1 MPGRCA
7 ILKRAVSRRGDT
19 MKASALQVADVILS
33 TTAAAVSTV
42 IKAGTAGHYSHAML
56 YVGKGM
62 VVEAVAN
69 GVVHRSIKLATG
81 GALYAHAFRLK
92 DLSADKAQKIADY
105 AISKV
110 GGSYAYGGVFGGS
123 GLVSIL
129 SAPAQPWLHLARW
142 GANKVKSGVGSKRT
156 YFCSELVE
164 DAYESQDLTVSRYY
178 PSMTNPGDI
187 AEFSERNPTTFPK
200 IGEIELPPD
209 IG

>member
-1 MPGRCA
+1 
-7 ILKRAVSRRGDT
+7 
-19 MKASALQVADVILS
+19 MKCSELQVGDVILS
-33 TTAAAVSTV
+33 TTSAAVSKV
-42 IKAGTAGHYSHAML
+42 IKAGTVATYSHAML
-56 YVGKGM
+56 YVGRGSI
-62 VVEAVAN
+62 VEAVGN
-69 GVVHRSIKLATG
+69 GVVQRSIKLSLGEARL
-81 GALYAHAFRLK
+81 ASAFRLK
-92 DLSADKAQKIADY
+92 DMTGAQAQKIADY

-142 GANKVKSGVGSKRT
+142 GANKVKTGVGSKRT

-164 DAYESQDLTVSRYY
+164 DAFESEELTVSRYY

-187 AEFSERNPTTFPK
+187 DEYSERNPTTFPK
-200 IGEIELPPD
+200 LGELDLPPD

>member
-1 MPGRCA
+1 MAPPAWTRAFVPGD
-7 ILKRAVSRRGDT
+7 I
-19 MKASALQVADVILS
+19 MKASELQVADVILS
-33 TTAAAVSTV
+33 TTSAAVSTV
-42 IKAGTAGHYSHAML
+42 IKAGTAAHYSHAML
-56 YVGKGM
+56 YVGNGS

-69 GVVHRSIKLATG
+69 GVVNRSIRLATS
-81 GALYAHAFRLK
+81 GALYAHAYRLK
-92 DLSADKAQKIADY
+92 DLSSDTAAKIAAY
-105 AISKV
+105 ALTKV

-142 GANKVKSGVGSKRT
+142 GANKIKTGAGSKRT

-164 DAYESQDLTVSRYY
+164 DCYESQELTVSRYY

-187 AEFSERNPTTFPK
+187 AEYSQRNPTTFPK
-200 IGEIELPPD
+200 IGEIGLPPD

>member
-1 MPGRCA
+1 
-7 ILKRAVSRRGDT
+7 
-19 MKASALQVADVILS
+19 MKASELQLADVILS
-33 TTAAAVSTV
+33 TTGAGVSKV
-42 IKAGTAGHYSHAML
+42 IKAGTAAHYSHTML
-56 YVGKGM
+56 YAGKGM
-62 VVEAVAN
+62 VIEAVAN
-69 GVVHRSIKLATG
+69 GVVHRSIKLATN
-81 GALYAHAFRLK
+81 GASYAHCFRLQE
-92 DLSADKAQKIADY
+92 LSSEAAGKIVAY
-105 AISKV
+105 ALTKV

-164 DAYESQDLTVSRYY
+164 DAFESQELTVSRYY

-187 AEFSERNPTTFPK
+187 DEYSERNPTTFPK
-200 IGEIELPPD
+200 LGELELPPD

>member
-1 MPGRCA
+1 
-7 ILKRAVSRRGDT
+7 
-19 MKASALQVADVILS
+19 MKASELQVADVILS
-33 TTAAAVSTV
+33 TTSAVVSKV
-42 IKAGTAGHYSHAML
+42 IKTGTAAGYSHAML
-56 YVGKGM
+56 YVGGGA

-69 GVVHRSIKLATG
+69 GVVQRSIKLALG
-81 GALYAHAFRLK
+81 EARLASAFRLK
-92 DLSADKAQKIADY
+92 TLSGDQAQKIADY
-105 AISKV
+105 AKAKV

-123 GLVSIL
+123 GLVSVL

-142 GANKVKSGVGSKRT
+142 GANKVKAGVGSKRT

-164 DAYESQDLTVSRYY
+164 DAFESQELTVSRYY

-187 AEFSERNPTTFPK
+187 AEFSERNPFKFPK

>member
-1 MPGRCA
+1 
-7 ILKRAVSRRGDT
+7 

-42 IKAGTAGHYSHAML
+42 IKAGTAASYSHTML
-56 YVGKGM
+56 YVGDGK
-62 VVEAVAN
+62 VVEAVDK
-69 GVVHRSIKLATG
+69 GVVHRSIKLAAA
-81 GALYAHAFRLK
+81 GALYAHCYRLK
-92 DLSADKAQKIADY
+92 DMTSEQAQKIAAY

-129 SAPAQPWLHLARW
+129 TLPTQPWLHLARW
-142 GANKVKSGVGSKRT
+142 GANKVKAGVGSKRT

-187 AEFSERNPTTFPK
+187 AEYHERNPTTFPK